1 MESKAGL
8 SNHCLLLENK
18 AVTGDWRLLDLQA
31 PRPLRAR
38 PGQFVQLRLGP
49 GTDPLLRRPFSIH
62 HLDRAARRLRLL
74 VRIAG
79 AATARVAA
87 FAPGEEI
94 DLLGPFGQGFPYPE
108 EKAKALLVGGGIGM
122 APLYFFAAERRRRG
136 LPFDFLIGGRSAGS
150 LPADAYFQEHRL
162 EPRLATDDGS
172 RGFRG
177 TVAALLEHLLARE
190 PGPGRIHACG
200 PLPLLARVVEIGRAR
215 GIPTH
220 VSLESRLACAVGA
233 CLGCA
238 FPFHRNG
245 AVEYRRVCRDG
256 PVFNGEEVCFES

>member
-1 MESKAGL
+1 MENKAQIA
-8 SNHCLLLENK
+8 HRCLLLENK
-18 AVTGDWRLLDLQA
+18 AVTGDWFLLTLQA
-31 PRPLRAR
+31 PLPLQAR

-62 HLDRAARRLRLL
+62 HEDSIAGRLRLL
-74 VRIAG
+74 VRVAG
-79 AATARVAA
+79 AGTARVAA
-87 FAPGEEI
+87 FVAGQEI

-122 APLYFFAAERRRRG
+122 APLYFLAAQRRREG
-136 LPFDFLIGGRSAGS
+136 LPFDFLIGGRSAAS
-150 LPADAYFQEHRL
+150 LPADAYFREHRL
-162 EPRLATDDGS
+162 EPSLATEDGS

-177 TVAALLEHLLARE
+177 TVTALLEHRLLTG
-190 PGPGRIHACG
+190 PQPGRIHACG
-200 PLPLLARVVEIGRAR
+200 PLPMLARVAEIGRAR

-238 FPFHRNG
+238 FPFHRDG